1 MEILIGKLSEVC
13 LSPAPLLI
21 SPQDGAA
28 AIARSMNRPVLEFDR
43 CLTVVQSEAASLL
56 VDIES
61 EGTLLEMLFV
71 DLLMST
77 ARATILNLG
86 LSSTPAMAS
95 AWLCTTCLRPS
106 QRL

>member
-1 MEILIGKLSEVC
+1 MDKLAEVC
-13 LSPAPLLI
+13 LCLAPLLI

-28 AIARSMNRPVLEFDR
+28 AMTWSMNRPVLEFDR

-61 EGTLLEMLFV
+61 EGTLLNMLFF
-71 DLLMST
+71 DLLMSM

-86 LSSTPAMAS
+86 LPPTWALAST
-95 AWLCTTCLRPS
+95 WLCTTLILS
-106 QRL
+106 FQRFGTI

>member
-13 LSPAPLLI
+13 LSLAPLLI
-21 SPQDGAA
+21 YPQDGVA
-28 AIARSMNRPVLEFDR
+28 AITRSVNRPVLEFDQ
-43 CLTVVQSEAASLL
+43 CLTVVQSEAESLL

-61 EGTLLEMLFV
+61 EGTLLDMLFV

-86 LSSTPAMAS
+86 LASTSAMAS
-95 AWLCTTCLRPS
+95 A
-106 QRL
+106 